1 MTLPVPQA
9 HARPLRIV
17 HVVDSLEVGGLER
30 VTVDL
35 AQAQAARGHA
45 VSVFSIAAT
54 EGLKGELQSA
64 GISVIEGHKQRS
76 LDRQTLASLR
86 ACVTASKADIVHA
99 HNFVPNYHAALAT
112 LGLGAS
118 LICTLH
124 DMGTRLQNRKL
135 RTLFKLS
142 LWRTASV
149 AMVGAQV
156 HQQHVGSGLIAAR
169 KAHTVLNG
177 IPVERFHEAN
187 TTRASARA
195 ALGLSDDDLV
205 LGCVGRLVE
214 LKNHHRMIGVMPEL
228 LRQHPTLKLVIIG
241 DGPRADALRSQ
252 VAELGLQSHVVLAG
266 QRQNVGALLGAFDVF
281 ALPSQTEGLSIA
293 LLEACGSGLPVVA
306 TRVGG
311 NVEIIR
317 DGETGLLIAA
327 NDNDALAHGLS
338 RMLSDAP
345 LRQALGAAA
354 RQWVRTHA
362 SAQALADAYDRV
374 YVAARAQH

>member
-9 HARPLRIV
+9 LARPLRIV

-64 GISVIEGHKQRS
+64 GIAVVEGHKQRA
-76 LDRQTLASLR
+76 LDRQTLALLR
-86 ACVTASKADIVHA
+86 ACVAAADADIVHA

-112 LGLGAS
+112 LGLDAS

-124 DMGTRLQNRKL
+124 DMGARLQNRKL

-156 HQQHVGSGLIAAR
+156 HQQHVGSGLIAPR
-169 KAHTVLNG
+169 KAQTVLNG
-177 IPVERFHEAN
+177 IPVERFHAAA
-187 TTRASARA
+187 TTRATARA
-195 ALGLSDDDLV
+195 ALGLNDDDLV
-205 LGCVGRLVE
+205 VGCVGRLVA
-214 LKNHHRMIGVMPEL
+214 LKNHHRMIDVMPEL

-241 DGPRADALRSQ
+241 DGPRAEALRSQ
-252 VAELGLQSHVVLAG
+252 VAERGLQGQVVLAG

-311 NVEIIR
+311 NVEIIQ
-317 DGETGLLIAA
+317 DGQTGLLIPPDDDA
-327 NDNDALAHGLS
+327 ALAGALH
-338 RMLSDAP
+338 RMLSDLK
-345 LRQALGAAA
+345 LRQTLGAAA
-354 RQWVRTHA
+354 RQWVQTHA

-374 YVAARAQH
+374 YAAALGRH